1 MIDLHYAPTPNGWKI
16 SIMLEELGLP
26 YQVIPVNIRSGE
38 QFRPEFLA
46 ISPNNRIPAIVD
58 HAPADG
64 GAPFSVFET
73 GAILIYLADKTGR
86 FLPKETRARSRAM
99 EWLMWQMSGLGPML
113 GQHGHFAL
121 YAAEKIPYAVERY
134 RDEAARL
141 YRVLDTQLGKT
152 GAYVAGDYSI
162 ADIACFPW
170 TMTHKAQGFT
180 LDDYPN
186 VKRWYADVR
195 ARPQVQAG
203 LAIGK
208 FEKEPFD
215 AEARRNMFG
224 HDEKEMDKS
233 NPSQRANKSQ
243 RKRHDRILLR
253 LLQPLDLSRLPQ
265 HPAFGQGIRRRDF
278 VAADPGRRHLQHH
291 QSERLCVAGK
301 ACRGQGQLHQEG
313 HGGLGALR
321 GACDQDA
328 FDGVSGEQRQ
338 GHARMHL
345 GGQGHGAVRAC
356 GVRGLLGCRQ
366 G

>member
-26 YQVIPVNIRSGE
+26 YRVIPVNIRAGE

-46 ISPNNRIPAIVD
+46 ISPNNRIPAIMD
-58 HAPADG
+58 RAPVDG
-64 GAPFSVFET
+64 GEPVPGFET

-86 FLPKETRARSRAM
+86 FLPKEMRARSRFM

-121 YAAEKIPYAVERY
+121 YAQEKIPYAIERY

-152 GAYVAGDYSI
+152 GAYVAGAEYSI

-186 VKRWYADVR
+186 IKRWYAVVR

-208 FEKEPFD
+208 FVKEPFD
-215 AEARRNMFG
+215 EEARKNMFG
-224 HDEKEMDKS
+224 
-233 NPSQRANKSQ
+233 QRAKQ
-243 RKRHDRILLR
+243 LAERKT
-253 LLQPLDLSRLPQ
+253 
-265 HPAFGQGIRRRDF
+265 
-278 VAADPGRRHLQHH
+278 
-291 QSERLCVAGK
+291 
-301 ACRGQGQLHQEG
+301 
-313 HGGLGALR
+313 
-321 GACDQDA
+321 
-328 FDGVSGEQRQ
+328 
-338 GHARMHL
+338 
-345 GGQGHGAVRAC
+345 
-356 GVRGLLGCRQ
+356 
-366 G
+366 